1 MLRGEAM
8 PAAGEDGASA
18 PDLDI
23 RRARDGLSTAEVRE
37 RTVAGHINSVPT
49 ATSRSVGAIVQANV
63 FTLFNGVVG
72 GCFILLLVLGQWRD
86 ALFGLSAISNS
97 LIGIIQEY
105 RAKRS
110 LDQLAILEAAR
121 NTVIR
126 NGARDVISS
135 EELVPD
141 DIVVLT
147 AGDQVTA
154 DLVLLGESPLE
165 VDESLLTG
173 ESEPVAKKGGA
184 VLLSGSLIMAGSG
197 RATVTRVGADT
208 FAYRLAAEARRF
220 SLVKSEIRRS
230 LEKVFTVITWLL
242 LPIALL
248 LTNAQMQDQGGW
260 AGALGSERWIPATV
274 GAVAGIMAMIPL
286 GLLLM
291 TSVAFAVG
299 GLRLAGQKV
308 LIQELAA
315 VEVLARVDVLC
326 LDKTGTLSSGAL
338 VFDAVHDAGTTR
350 VSGWRQALESFGSN
364 ADASSTAA
372 AIGAAFPVQVPLPEQ
387 DSVPFSS
394 ARKWSSVTF
403 APESAASGT
412 WILGAPD
419 AVLGAPGSAP
429 AHGKAAALA
438 STGLRTLALAHLPA
452 PLPPD
457 ASEAALPPGLVPV
470 LLLTF
475 RESIRRDAAS
485 TLDYFRRQG
494 VTVKIIS
501 GDDPRTVGALAR
513 RVGFGTGVAF
523 DARALPDDPI
533 LLEETV
539 ESQSLFGSVTPSQK
553 RDLIQAL
560 KRRGHTVAM
569 TGDGVNDVLALKE
582 ADLGIAMDSAS
593 QATKA
598 VARLVLLDG
607 RFERLPAVVDE
618 GRRAISNIERVSLV
632 FLSKTVYATVISVVT
647 GILLLAFPFLPRQL
661 SALDGLTIGLPAFFL
676 ALQPGGQRYAP
687 GFLRRSLAFAVP
699 AGICAALCVLAV
711 SAYAQSGGGHSVES
725 AQSAATLTLG
735 LVAAWILVMASRP
748 LNWTK
753 ASILAGMYGGL
764 VLVFTVPLT
773 QEFFRVEVPAD
784 GLLILSVA
792 VAAAGCMAIEVIG
805 RCTRRPP
812 AGADTTGLGP
822 LTLEPASR
830 EADGGTA
837 GQRHGPAST

>member
-1 MLRGEAM
+1 M
-8 PAAGEDGASA
+8 DFSH
-18 PDLDI
+18 
-23 RRARDGLSTAEVRE
+23 ARNGLSTAEVRE
-37 RTVAGHINSVPT
+37 RTAAGRINSVPT
-49 ATSRSVGAIVQANV
+49 ATSRSVGDIVQANV

-86 ALFGLSAISNS
+86 ALFGLSAVSNS
-97 LIGIIQEY
+97 LIGIVQEY

-110 LDQLAILEAAR
+110 LDQLAILQAAR

-126 NGARDVISS
+126 NGAREVISS
-135 EELVPD
+135 EDLVPD
-141 DIVVLT
+141 DLVVLN
-147 AGDQVTA
+147 AGDQVMA
-154 DLVLLGESPLE
+154 DLVLLGVGGLE

-173 ESEPVAKKGGA
+173 ESEPVPKQGGA
-184 VLLSGSLIMAGSG
+184 VLLSGSLILAGNG
-197 RATVTRVGADT
+197 RATVLRVGPET

-220 SLVKSEIRRS
+220 SLVTSEIRRG
-230 LEKVFTVITWLL
+230 LERVFTVITWLL
-242 LPIALL
+242 LPTALL

-260 AGALGSERWIPATV
+260 AGAMESGRWVPAVV

-299 GLRLAGQKV
+299 GLRLARRKV

-326 LDKTGTLSSGAL
+326 LDKTGTLSSGAI
-338 VFDAVHDAGTTR
+338 VFDAIHDAGTVHDARAAHTA
-350 VSGWRQALESFGSN
+350 GWRQALEWFGAH

-372 AIGAAFPVQVPLPEQ
+372 AIGAAFPVQEPLRE
-387 DSVPFSS
+387 DGAVPFSS

-403 APESAASGT
+403 APESAASGS

-419 AVLGAPGSAP
+419 SVLGSPGCAE
-429 AHGKAAALA
+429 AHEKAAALA
-438 STGLRTLALAHLPA
+438 SSGLRTLVLAHLPA
-452 PLPPD
+452 PMPPD
-457 ASEAALPPGLVPV
+457 AAEAGLPPGLVPV

-475 RESIRRDAAS
+475 RESIRGDAAA

-501 GDDPRTVGALAR
+501 GDDPRTVTALAR
-513 RVGFGTGVAF
+513 EVGFGGGIAF
-523 DARALPDDPI
+523 DSRALPHDPV

-539 ESQSLFGSVTPSQK
+539 ESHSLFGSVTPSQK

-593 QATKA
+593 PATKA

-699 AGICAALCVLAV
+699 AGICTALCVLAV
-711 SAYAQSGGGHSVES
+711 SAYGQLWGGHSLQS
-725 AQSAATLTLG
+725 AQSAATITLG

-748 LNWTK
+748 LNRVK
-753 ASILAGMYGGL
+753 ALILAGMYAGL
-764 VLVFTVPLT
+764 VLLFTVPLT
-773 QEFFRVEVPAD
+773 QEFFRVEWPPA
-784 GLLILSVA
+784 GLLAVA
-792 VAAAGCMAIEVIG
+792 VAIAAAGCGAIELVG
-805 RCTRRPP
+805 RLTRRPP
-812 AGADTTGLGP
+812 AGAGETGLGP
-822 LTLEPASR
+822 LTLEPDSR
-830 EADGGTA
+830 EGDGGIA
-837 GQRHGPAST
+837 GQREGPAST

>member
-1 MLRGEAM
+1 MTIAGDNG
-8 PAAGEDGASA
+8 AAVPG
-18 PDLDI
+18 LDVHH
-23 RRARDGLSTAEVRE
+23 ARDGLSTAEVRE
-37 RTVAGHINSVPT
+37 RTAAGRVNSVPT
-49 ATSRSVGAIVQANV
+49 ASSRSVGEIIQANV
-63 FTLFNGVVG
+63 FTLFNAVVG

-86 ALFGLSAISNS
+86 ALFGLSAVSNS

-110 LDQLAILEAAR
+110 LDQLAILHAAG

-126 NGARDVISS
+126 NGARESISS

-141 DIVVLT
+141 DLVVLN

-154 DLVLLGESPLE
+154 DLVLLDGNPLE

-173 ESEPVAKKGGA
+173 ESEPVAKQGGA
-184 VLLSGSLIMAGSG
+184 VLLSGSLILAGNG
-197 RATVTRVGADT
+197 RATVLRVGPET
-208 FAYRLAAEARRF
+208 FAYGLAAEARRF
-220 SLVKSEIRRS
+220 SLVTSEIRRG
-230 LEKVFTVITWLL
+230 LEKVFAVITWLL
-242 LPIALL
+242 VPTALL
-248 LTNAQMQDQGGW
+248 LTNAQMQEQGGW
-260 AGALGSERWIPATV
+260 AGAMGSGRWVPAVV
-274 GAVAGIMAMIPL
+274 GSVAGIMAMIPL

-299 GLRLAGQKV
+299 GLRLARQKV

-326 LDKTGTLSSGAL
+326 LDKTGTLSSGSI
-338 VFDAVHDAGTTR
+338 VFDALHDAGTAPA
-350 VSGWRQALESFGSN
+350 SGWRQALEWFGAG

-372 AIGAAFPVQVPLPEQ
+372 AIGKAFPVQDPLQEQ
-387 DSVPFSS
+387 SSVPFSS
-394 ARKWSSVTF
+394 ARKWSSATF
-403 APESAASGT
+403 PPGSAASGT

-419 AVLGAPGSAP
+419 AVLGAPGCAE
-429 AHGKAAALA
+429 AHGRAAALA
-438 STGLRTLALAHLPA
+438 STGLRTLALVYLPA

-457 ASEAALPPGLVPV
+457 PAVAGLPPKVAPV
-470 LLLTF
+470 MLLTF
-475 RESIRRDAAS
+475 RESIRGDAAS

-513 RVGFGTGVAF
+513 GVGFGTGDAC
-523 DARALPDDPI
+523 DARRLPDDP
-533 LLEETV
+533 LRLEEAV
-539 ESQSLFGSVTPSQK
+539 EAHSLFGSVTPSQK

-593 QATKA
+593 PATKA

-632 FLSKTVYATVISVVT
+632 FLSKTVYATIISVVT
-647 GILLLAFPFLPRQL
+647 GVLLLAFPFLPRQL

-711 SAYAQSGGGHSVES
+711 TGYAQTWGGHSEEA
-725 AQSAATLTLG
+725 AQSAATVTLG

-748 LNWTK
+748 LNGTK
-753 ASILAGMYGGL
+753 VLILAGMYAGL
-764 VLVFTVPLT
+764 VLLFTVPVARD
-773 QEFFRVEVPAD
+773 FFRVDWPPP
-784 GLLILSVA
+784 GLLIFSTA
-792 VAAAGCMAIEVIG
+792 VAAAGCLVIELVG
-805 RCTRRPP
+805 RITRRPSTP
-812 AGADTTGLGP
+812 ARQNALGP
-822 LTLEPASR
+822 LTLEPPTR
-830 EADGGTA
+830 EGDGGTA
-837 GQRHGPAST
+837 GQSDGPAST

>member
-1 MLRGEAM
+1 MTI
-8 PAAGEDGASA
+8 AGGNGV
-18 PDLDI
+18 PVPGLDV
-23 RRARDGLSTAEVRE
+23 RHAREGLSAAEVRE
-37 RTVAGHINSVPT
+37 RTAAGRINGVPT
-49 ATSRSVGAIVQANV
+49 ATSRTVGEIVQANV

-86 ALFGLSAISNS
+86 ALFGLSAVSNS

-105 RAKRS
+105 RAKRL
-110 LDQLAILEAAR
+110 LDQLAILHAAR
-121 NTVIR
+121 STVVR
-126 NGARDVISS
+126 NGARETISS

-141 DIVVLT
+141 DLVVLN

-154 DLVLLGESPLE
+154 DLVLLDGNPLE

-173 ESEPVAKKGGA
+173 ESEPVPKQGGA
-184 VLLSGSLIMAGSG
+184 VLLSGSLILAGNG
-197 RATVTRVGADT
+197 RATVLRVGPDT
-208 FAYRLAAEARRF
+208 FAYGLAAEARRF
-220 SLVKSEIRRS
+220 SLVTSEIRRG
-230 LEKVFTVITWLL
+230 LGKVFAVITWLL
-242 LPIALL
+242 LPTALL
-248 LTNAQMQDQGGW
+248 LTNAQMQEQGGW
-260 AGALGSERWIPATV
+260 AGAMGSGRWVPAAV
-274 GAVAGIMAMIPL
+274 GSVAGIMAMIPL

-299 GLRLAGQKV
+299 GLRLARQKV

-326 LDKTGTLSSGAL
+326 LDKTGTLSSGSI
-338 VFDAVHDAGTTR
+338 VFDAIHDAGT
-350 VSGWRQALESFGSN
+350 VPAPGWREALEWFGAN
-364 ADASSTAA
+364 PEASSTAA
-372 AIGAAFPVQVPLPEQ
+372 AIGKAFPAQVPPQEQ

-394 ARKWSSVTF
+394 ARKWSAVTF
-403 APESAASGT
+403 AAGSAAAGT

-419 AVLGAPGSAP
+419 AVLHAPGSAT
-429 AHGKAAALA
+429 AHGAATALA
-438 STGLRTLALAHLPA
+438 ATGLRTLALVYLPA

-457 ASEAALPPGLVPV
+457 AARTGLPPELVPV
-470 LLLTF
+470 MLLTF

-501 GDDPRTVGALAR
+501 GDDPRTVGAVAR
-513 RVGFGTGVAF
+513 GVGFGSGVAY
-523 DARALPDDPI
+523 DARTLPTDP
-533 LLEETV
+533 LELEETV
-539 ESQSLFGSVTPSQK
+539 EAHSLFGSVTPSQK

-560 KRRGHTVAM
+560 KRRRHTVAM

-593 QATKA
+593 PATKA

-632 FLSKTVYATVISVVT
+632 FLSKTVYATIISVVS

-687 GFLRRSLAFAVP
+687 GFLGRSLAFAVP
-699 AGICAALCVLAV
+699 AGICAALSVLAV
-711 SAYAQSGGGHSVES
+711 SGYAQTWGGHSEES
-725 AQSAATLTLG
+725 AQSAATLALG

-748 LNWTK
+748 LNRIK
-753 ASILAGMYGGL
+753 VLILAGMYAGL
-764 VLVFTVPLT
+764 LLLFTVPVA
-773 QEFFRVEVPAD
+773 QDFFRVDWPPP
-784 GLLILSVA
+784 GLLILSTS
-792 VAAAGCMAIEVIG
+792 VAAAGCVAIELVG
-805 RCTRRPP
+805 RFTRRPSLRSHQ
-812 AGADTTGLGP
+812 GRLGP
-822 LTLEPASR
+822 LTLEAAAR
-830 EADGGTA
+830 EGDGGNA
-837 GQRHGPAST
+837 GQRDGPAST

>member
-1 MLRGEAM
+1 MSSAGDIEASG
-8 PAAGEDGASA
+8 PGVDV
-18 PDLDI
+18 
-23 RRARDGLSTAEVRE
+23 RQARDGLSTAEVQE
-37 RTVAGHINSVPT
+37 RTAAGRINSVPT
-49 ATSRSVGAIVQANV
+49 ATSRSVGEIVHANV

-86 ALFGLSAISNS
+86 ALFGLSAVSNS

-110 LDQLAILEAAR
+110 LDQLAILHAAR
-121 NTVIR
+121 STVVR
-126 NGARDVISS
+126 NGIREAISS

-141 DIVVLT
+141 DLLVLN

-154 DLVLLGESPLE
+154 DLVLLDGNPLE

-173 ESEPVAKKGGA
+173 ESEPVPKQGGA
-184 VLLSGSLIMAGSG
+184 VLLSGSLVLVGNG
-197 RATVTRVGADT
+197 RARVLRVGPDT
-208 FAYRLAAEARRF
+208 FAYGLAVEARRF
-220 SLVKSEIRRS
+220 SLVTSEIRRG
-230 LEKVFTVITWLL
+230 LEKVFAVITWLL
-242 LPIALL
+242 LPTALL
-248 LTNAQMQDQGGW
+248 LTNAQMQEQGGW
-260 AGALGSERWIPATV
+260 AGAMGSARWVPAAV
-274 GAVAGIMAMIPL
+274 GSVAGIMAMIPL

-299 GLRLAGQKV
+299 GLRLARQKV

-326 LDKTGTLSSGAL
+326 LDKTGTLSSGSIA
-338 VFDAVHDAGTTR
+338 FDALHDAGT
-350 VSGWRQALESFGSN
+350 VPAPGWQQALEWFGSN

-372 AIGAAFPVQVPLPEQ
+372 AIGAAFPVQVAPQEQ

-403 APESAASGT
+403 PPGSATAGT

-419 AVLGAPGSAP
+419 AVLNSARCSV
-429 AHGKAAALA
+429 AHGRAAALA
-438 STGLRTLALAHLPA
+438 TKGLRTLALAHLPR

-457 ASEAALPPGLVPV
+457 AAGAGLPPDLVPV
-470 LLLTF
+470 KLLTF
-475 RESIRRDAAS
+475 RESIRRDAAA
-485 TLDYFRRQG
+485 TLDYFRQQG

-501 GDDPRTVGALAR
+501 GDDPRTVAALAR
-513 RVGFGTGVAF
+513 DVGFGNGVAC
-523 DARALPDDPI
+523 DARRLPDDPFQ
-533 LLEETV
+533 LEETV
-539 ESQSLFGSVTPSQK
+539 EANSLFGGVTPSQK

-560 KRRGHTVAM
+560 RRRGHTVAM

-582 ADLGIAMDSAS
+582 ADLGIAMDSAAP
-593 QATKA
+593 ATKA

-632 FLSKTVYATVISVVT
+632 FLSKTVYATIISVVS

-699 AGICAALCVLAV
+699 AGICAGICVLVV
-711 SAYAQSGGGHSVES
+711 SGYAQTWGAHSEES
-725 AQSAATLTLG
+725 AQSAATMTLG

-748 LNWTK
+748 LNRTK
-753 ASILAGMYGGL
+753 VLILAGMYVGL
-764 VLVFTVPLT
+764 VLLFTVPVVKD
-773 QEFFRVEVPAD
+773 FFLLDWPPP
-784 GLLILSVA
+784 GLMILATA
-792 VAAAGCMAIEVIG
+792 VAAAGCVAIELVG
-805 RCTRRPP
+805 RFTRRPSLR
-812 AGADTTGLGP
+812 GHQNGHQGGLGP
-822 LTLEPASR
+822 LTLEAATR
-830 EADGGTA
+830 EGDGGTA
-837 GQRHGPAST
+837 GQRDGPAST

>member
-1 MLRGEAM
+1 MPSAKDRGT
-8 PAAGEDGASA
+8 SV
-18 PDLDI
+18 PDVDF
-23 RRARDGLSTAEVRE
+23 RHARDGLSTAEVRE
-37 RTVAGHINSVPT
+37 RTAAGRINTVPT
-49 ATSRSVGAIVQANV
+49 ATSRSVGEIVQANV

-110 LDQLAILEAAR
+110 LDQLAILEATG
-121 NTVIR
+121 NSVIR
-126 NGARDVISS
+126 NGAREVISS

-141 DIVVLT
+141 DVVVLN

-154 DLVLLGESPLE
+154 DLVLLDGSPLE

-173 ESEPVAKKGGA
+173 ESEPVPKIGGA
-184 VLLSGSLIMAGSG
+184 VLLSGSLILAGSG
-197 RATVTRVGADT
+197 RATVLRVGPDT

-220 SLVKSEIRRS
+220 SLVTSEIRRG

-242 LPIALL
+242 LPTALL

-260 AGALGSERWIPATV
+260 AGAMGSGRWIPATV

-299 GLRLAGQKV
+299 GLRLARQKV

-326 LDKTGTLSSGAL
+326 LDKTGTLSSGAI
-338 VFDAVHDAGTTR
+338 VFDAVHDAGATR
-350 VSGWRQALESFGSN
+350 VAGWRQALEWFGTKT
-364 ADASSTAA
+364 DASSTAA
-372 AIGAAFPVQVPLPEQ
+372 AIGAAFPAQVPLPEQ
-387 DSVPFSS
+387 ESVPFSS

-403 APESAASGT
+403 TPESAASGT

-419 AVLGAPGSAP
+419 AVLGSPDCAS

-438 STGLRTLALAHLPA
+438 STGLRTLVLAHLPA
-452 PLPPD
+452 PLPAD
-457 ASEAALPPGLVPV
+457 AAETALPPGLVPV
-470 LLLTF
+470 ILLTF

-485 TLDYFRRQG
+485 TLDYFRGQG
-494 VTVKIIS
+494 VRVKIIS

-513 RVGFGTGVAF
+513 GVGFGNGVAY
-523 DARALPDDPI
+523 DARKLPGDPRE
-533 LLEETV
+533 LEETV
-539 ESQSLFGSVTPSQK
+539 EAHSLFGSVTPSQK
-553 RDLIQAL
+553 RDLVQAL

-699 AGICAALCVLAV
+699 AGVCAALCVLAV
-711 SAYAQSGGGHSVES
+711 SAYAQSWGGHSLEA

-748 LNWTK
+748 LKRTK
-753 ASILAGMYGGL
+753 VLILAGMYAGL
-764 VLVFTVPLT
+764 VLLFSLPLT
-773 QEFFRVEVPAD
+773 QDFFRLEAPA
-784 GLLILSVA
+784 GSLLILSVA
-792 VAAAGCMAIEVIG
+792 VAAAGCLAIEVIG
-805 RCTRRPP
+805 RRTRRALPP
-812 AGADTTGLGP
+812 DAKTGLP
-822 LTLEPASR
+822 VP
-830 EADGGTA
+830 
-837 GQRHGPAST
+837 

>member
-1 MLRGEAM
+1 MTI
-8 PAAGEDGASA
+8 AGDNGTSVPGLDASH
-18 PDLDI
+18 
-23 RRARDGLSTAEVRE
+23 ARTGLSTAEVRE
-37 RTVAGHINSVPT
+37 RTAAGRINTVPT
-49 ATSRSVGAIVQANV
+49 ATSRSVGEIVQANV

-110 LDQLAILEAAR
+110 LDQLAILHAAR

-126 NGARDVISS
+126 NGARVSISS
-135 EELVPD
+135 GELVPD
-141 DIVVLT
+141 DLVVLN

-154 DLVLLGESPLE
+154 DLVLLDGNPLE

-173 ESEPVAKKGGA
+173 ESEPVPKQGGA
-184 VLLSGSLIMAGSG
+184 ELLSGSLVLAGNG
-197 RATVTRVGADT
+197 RATVLRVGPDT
-208 FAYRLAAEARRF
+208 FAYGLAAEARRF
-220 SLVKSEIRRS
+220 SLVASEIRRG

-242 LPIALL
+242 LPTALL
-248 LTNAQMQDQGGW
+248 LTNAQMQEQGGW
-260 AGALGSERWIPATV
+260 AGALGSGRWVPAAV
-274 GAVAGIMAMIPL
+274 GSVAGIMAMIPL

-299 GLRLAGQKV
+299 GLRLARQKV

-326 LDKTGTLSSGAL
+326 LDKTGTLSSGSL
-338 VFDAVHDAGTTR
+338 VFDALHDAGT
-350 VSGWRQALESFGSN
+350 VPAPGWRGALEWFGFN

-372 AIGAAFPVQVPLPEQ
+372 AMGEAFPVQVPLQEQ
-387 DSVPFSS
+387 AGVPFSS

-403 APESAASGT
+403 APGSAASGT

-419 AVLGAPGSAP
+419 AVLAAPGSAD
-429 AHGKAAALA
+429 AHGRAAALA
-438 STGLRTLALAHLPA
+438 STGLRTLALVHLPG

-457 ASEAALPPGLVPV
+457 AEGMGLPPGLVPAR
-470 LLLTF
+470 LLTF
-475 RESIRRDAAS
+475 RESIRGDAAP
-485 TLDYFRRQG
+485 TLDYFRQQG

-513 RVGFGTGVAF
+513 GVGFGTGVAC
-523 DARALPDDPI
+523 DARGLPDDP
-533 LLEETV
+533 LRLEEAV
-539 ESQSLFGSVTPSQK
+539 EANSLFGSVTPSQK

-593 QATKA
+593 PATKA

-632 FLSKTVYATVISVVT
+632 FLSKTVYATIISVVT

-699 AGICAALCVLAV
+699 AGVCAAVCVLAV
-711 SAYAQSGGGHSVES
+711 SGYAQTWGGHSEES
-725 AQSAATLTLG
+725 AQSAATMTLG

-748 LNWTK
+748 LNRTK
-753 ASILAGMYGGL
+753 VLILAGMYAGL
-764 VLVFTVPLT
+764 ALLFTVPVAKD
-773 QEFFRVEVPAD
+773 FFRVDWPPA
-784 GLLILSVA
+784 GLLILAAA
-792 VAAAGCMAIEVIG
+792 VAAAGCLAIELVG
-805 RCTRRPP
+805 RFTRRPST
-812 AGADTTGLGP
+812 AGQRGLGP
-822 LTLEPASR
+822 LTLEAAAREADRGNAGQRDGPASR
-830 EADGGTA
+830 
-837 GQRHGPAST
+837 

>member
-1 MLRGEAM
+1 MTI
-8 PAAGEDGASA
+8 AGDDGRSV
-18 PDLDI
+18 PGLDV
-23 RRARDGLSTAEVRE
+23 RHTRDGLSTAEVRE
-37 RTVAGHINSVPT
+37 RTAAGRVNGVPT
-49 ATSRSVGAIVQANV
+49 ATSRSAWEIIQANV

-110 LDQLAILEAAR
+110 LDQLAILQAAR
-121 NTVIR
+121 NTVLR
-126 NGARDVISS
+126 NGSREVISS

-141 DIVVLT
+141 DLVVLN

-154 DLVLLGESPLE
+154 DLELLGEAPLE

-173 ESEPVAKKGGA
+173 ESEPVPKPGGA
-184 VLLSGSLIMAGSG
+184 LLLSGSLILAGSG
-197 RATVTRVGADT
+197 RARVLRVGPDT

-220 SLVKSEIRRS
+220 SLVTSEIRQG

-242 LPIALL
+242 LPTALL

-260 AGALGSERWIPATV
+260 AGAMGSGRWIPAVV

-299 GLRLAGQKV
+299 GLRLARQKV
-308 LIQELAA
+308 LVQELAA

-326 LDKTGTLSSGAL
+326 LDKTGTLSSGSV
-338 VFDAVHDAGTTR
+338 VFDAVHEAGP
-350 VSGWRQALESFGSN
+350 VPASGWLPAVEWFGAN

-372 AIGAAFPVQVPLPEQ
+372 AIGAAFPVRVPLQEQ

-403 APESAASGT
+403 APGSAASGT

-419 AVLGAPGSAP
+419 TVLGSADSAD
-429 AHGKAAALA
+429 AHARAAALA
-438 STGLRTLALAHLPA
+438 STGLRTLVLAHFPA
-452 PLPPD
+452 PLPPGP
-457 ASEAALPPGLVPV
+457 AEAGLPSGLVPV
-470 LLLTF
+470 MLLTF
-475 RESIRRDAAS
+475 RESIRQDAAA

-501 GDDPRTVGALAR
+501 GDDPRTVAALAR
-513 RVGFGTGVAF
+513 GVGFGTGVAY
-523 DARALPDDPI
+523 DARTLPLDPL

-569 TGDGVNDVLALKE
+569 TGDGVNDVLALKD

-593 QATKA
+593 PATKA
-598 VARLVLLDG
+598 VARMVLLDG

-687 GFLRRSLAFAVP
+687 GFLRRALAFAVP
-699 AGICAALCVLAV
+699 AGICTALCVLGV
-711 SAYAQSGGGHSVES
+711 SAYGQLWGGHSLEA
-725 AQSAATLTLG
+725 AQSAATVTLG

-748 LNWTK
+748 LNRVK
-753 ASILAGMYGGL
+753 VVILAGMYTGL
-764 VLVFTVPLT
+764 LLLFSVPLT
-773 QEFFRVEVPAD
+773 QDFFRVEWPPA
-784 GLLILSVA
+784 GLLAVSVA
-792 VAAAGCMAIEVIG
+792 VALAGCLAIELVG
-805 RCTRRPP
+805 RLTRRPP
-812 AGADTTGLGP
+812 ARAGRTGLGP
-822 LTLEPASR
+822 LPLEPESR
-830 EADGGTA
+830 EGDGGSA
-837 GQRHGPAST
+837 GPPDGPASA

>member
-1 MLRGEAM
+1 MTI
-8 PAAGEDGASA
+8 AGDNGR
-18 PDLDI
+18 PVPGLDVSHP
-23 RRARDGLSTAEVRE
+23 RDGLSTAEVRE
-37 RTVAGHINSVPT
+37 RTAAGRVNSVPT
-49 ATSRSVGAIVQANV
+49 ATSRSAWEIVQANV

-110 LDQLAILEAAR
+110 LDQLAILQAAR
-121 NTVIR
+121 NTVVR
-126 NGARDVISS
+126 NGAREVVSS
-135 EELVPD
+135 DELVPD
-141 DIVVLT
+141 DLVVLN

-154 DLVLLGESPLE
+154 DLELLGGAPLE

-173 ESEPVAKKGGA
+173 ESEPVPKAGGA
-184 VLLSGSLIMAGSG
+184 VLLSGSLILTGSG
-197 RATVTRVGADT
+197 RARVLRVGPDT

-220 SLVKSEIRRS
+220 SLVRSEIRRG

-242 LPIALL
+242 LPTALL

-260 AGALGSERWIPATV
+260 AGAMGSGRWIPAVV

-299 GLRLAGQKV
+299 GLRLARQKV
-308 LIQELAA
+308 LVQELAA

-326 LDKTGTLSSGAL
+326 LDKTGTLSSGSV
-338 VFDAVHDAGTTR
+338 VFDAVHEAGTAPA
-350 VSGWRQALESFGSN
+350 SGWRPAVEWFGAN
-364 ADASSTAA
+364 AEASSTAA
-372 AIGAAFPVQVPLPEQ
+372 AIGAAFPVRVPLQEQ

-403 APESAASGT
+403 APGSAASGT

-419 AVLGAPGSAP
+419 TVLGSADSAD
-429 AHGKAAALA
+429 AHARAAALA
-438 STGLRTLALAHLPA
+438 STGLRTLVLAHLPA
-452 PLPPD
+452 PLPPGP
-457 ASEAALPPGLVPV
+457 AEAGLPTGLVPV
-470 LLLTF
+470 MLLTF

-501 GDDPRTVGALAR
+501 GDDPRTVAALAR
-513 RVGFGTGVAF
+513 GVGFGTGVAY
-523 DARALPDDPI
+523 DARTLPRDPL

-569 TGDGVNDVLALKE
+569 TGDGVNDVLALKD

-593 QATKA
+593 PATKA
-598 VARLVLLDG
+598 VARMVLLDG

-647 GILLLAFPFLPRQL
+647 GVLLLAFPFLPRQL

-687 GFLRRSLAFAVP
+687 GFLRRALAFAVP
-699 AGICAALCVLAV
+699 AGICTALCVLAV
-711 SAYAQSGGGHSVES
+711 SAYGQLWGGHSLES
-725 AQSAATLTLG
+725 AQSAATVTLG
-735 LVAAWILVMASRP
+735 LVAAWILMMASRP
-748 LNWTK
+748 LNRIK
-753 ASILAGMYGGL
+753 VLILAGMYAGL
-764 VLVFTVPLT
+764 VLLFSVPLT
-773 QEFFRVEVPAD
+773 QDFFRVEWPPA
-784 GLLILSVA
+784 GLLAVSVA
-792 VAAAGCMAIEVIG
+792 VALAGCLAIELVG
-805 RCTRRPP
+805 RLTRRPP
-812 AGADTTGLGP
+812 AGHGRTGLGP
-822 LTLEPASR
+822 LPLEPDSSKG
-830 EADGGTA
+830 DGGSA
-837 GQRHGPAST
+837 GQRDGPAST

>member
-1 MLRGEAM
+1 MSI
-8 PAAGEDGASA
+8 AGENGA
-18 PDLDI
+18 PVPGVDL
-23 RRARDGLSTAEVRE
+23 RHARDGLSTAEVRE
-37 RTVAGHINSVPT
+37 RRAAGRINSVPT
-49 ATSRSVGAIVQANV
+49 ATSRSVGEIVRANV

-72 GCFILLLVLGQWRD
+72 GCFLLLLVLGQWRD
-86 ALFGLSAISNS
+86 ALFGLSAVSNS
-97 LIGIIQEY
+97 LIGIVQEY

-110 LDQLAILEAAR
+110 LDQLAILQAAR
-121 NTVIR
+121 NTVVR
-126 NGARDVISS
+126 DGARETIPS

-141 DIVVLT
+141 DLVVLN

-154 DLVLLGESPLE
+154 DMLLLGESPLE

-173 ESEPVAKKGGA
+173 ESEPVPKTDGA
-184 VLLSGSLIMAGSG
+184 VLLSGSLILAGSG
-197 RATVTRVGADT
+197 RARVLRVGPDT

-220 SLVKSEIRRS
+220 SLVTSEIRRG
-230 LEKVFTVITWLL
+230 LEKVFRVVTWLL
-242 LPIALL
+242 LPTALL

-260 AGALGSERWIPATV
+260 AGALGSGRWIPAAV
-274 GAVAGIMAMIPL
+274 GAIAGIMAMIPL

-299 GLRLAGQKV
+299 GLRLARQDV

-326 LDKTGTLSSGAL
+326 LDKTGTLSSGSL
-338 VFDAVHDAGTTR
+338 VFDAIHDAGTVR
-350 VSGWRQALESFGSN
+350 AAGWRAALEWFGAN

-372 AIGAAFPVQVPLPEQ
+372 AIGVAFPVQLPLQHQE
-387 DSVPFSS
+387 SVPFSS

-403 APESAASGT
+403 GPGSAASGT

-419 AVLGAPGSAP
+419 AVLGSPGSAR

-438 STGLRTLALAHLPA
+438 STGLRTLALAHLTA
-452 PLPPD
+452 PLRPD
-457 ASEAALPPGLVPV
+457 APDRGLPPELVPV
-470 LLLTF
+470 MLLTF
-475 RESIRRDAAS
+475 RESIRQDAAA

-501 GDDPRTVGALAR
+501 GDDPRTVAAVAGA
-513 RVGFGTGVAF
+513 VGFGTGVAY
-523 DARALPDDPI
+523 DARRLPHDPFQ
-533 LLEETV
+533 LEETV
-539 ESQSLFGSVTPSQK
+539 ESCHLFGSVTPSQK
-553 RDLIQAL
+553 RDLVQAL

-593 QATKA
+593 PATKA

-647 GILLLAFPFLPRQL
+647 GILVLAFPFLPRQL
-661 SALDGLTIGLPAFFL
+661 SALDGLTIGLPSFFL

-687 GFLRRSLAFAVP
+687 GFLRRSLSFAVP
-699 AGICAALCVLAV
+699 AGICTALCVLAV
-711 SAYAQSGGGHSVES
+711 SGYAQSWGGYSQEAG
-725 AQSAATLTLG
+725 QSAATVTLG

-753 ASILAGMYGGL
+753 VLILAGMYAGL
-764 VLVFTVPLT
+764 ALLFTVPLT
-773 QEFFRVEVPAD
+773 QEFFRVEWPPA
-784 GLLILSVA
+784 GLLVAAVA
-792 VAAAGCMAIEVIG
+792 VAAAGCVAIEFIG
-805 RCTRRPP
+805 RFTRRPSVAP
-812 AGADTTGLGP
+812 GEPGLGP
-822 LTLEPASR
+822 WTLEPASR
-830 EADGGTA
+830 EGDGGNA
-837 GQRHGPAST
+837 GHRDGPVSR